1 MTSAEEEN
9 VIDERSDPPVQDGRS
24 THTAVARPSDRAP
37 DPRDEST
44 GDPTSRGFAEKLRF
58 WRSPAGQPAWARP
71 ALLGIAALAAVLFSW
86 NITDEQLSPY
96 YSTAVRSMSVSW
108 KAFLFGAVDPESTL
122 TIDKLAGAFVPQ
134 ALSARL
140 FGYHPW
146 ALVLPQ
152 VLEGLVT
159 VLVLYRIGR
168 RWLGP
173 QTGLAAAG
181 LFTLTPV
188 VASLFGH
195 PMEDGL
201 LVLCLVLAADSFQK
215 ALLRDTL
222 RPLLWCGVWI
232 GLGFQVKMM
241 QAWTVLPALGLTY
254 LIVAAGPVRRRI
266 GRLAAAGAATLTV
279 SLSWLLL
286 FVLVP
291 AQHRPFID
299 GTTSDNPFVM
309 AFGYNGVNRL
319 GITLPGSAP
328 SVFNPSDNG
337 ADFSRNAAEAL
348 GGTAVDQTWTKLVAS
363 GFGSQIGWLYP
374 LALTGLVIGLLRYRR
389 AERTDP
395 ARAGFVLWGLWLLTF
410 LSVFS
415 AIVVPHTAYLSSLA
429 PPVALLSAGGLVL
442 AVRAVRER
450 SALRWA
456 LPLVVV
462 LEVAWTLRLSSW
474 HSSFLPWLSWGV
486 LGAAVLSTLILAV
499 LELRAGTASP
509 EDGQGP
515 RTGQPPVRRGLLPTA
530 TSLGMALGIGAIIA
544 TPAAWSL
551 SVLDPE
557 HRGSAFD
564 ASAGP
569 IPRMV
574 EPGSFGATEK
584 GPGPFGNVHDLEGL
598 AEPTR
603 TIAQYLLE
611 RREGR
616 RYVAA
621 IDSWYAIGPYIAAT
635 GKPFLPLGG
644 FSGNLPS
651 PTLPETRR
659 MVQDGELKHF
669 LLTAFSLQPGTT
681 FGYGVPAKGELPTIA
696 TWVRTNCKDV
706 TAQVLSALA
715 PPPTDQ
721 KAAPPADGKAAG
733 GEGAAGGAGGGGA
746 GGGGGGLF
754 LFECS

>member
-1 MTSAEEEN
+1 M
-9 VIDERSDPPVQDGRS
+9 
-24 THTAVARPSDRAP
+24 ARPSGRAP
-37 DPRDEST
+37 GTTTDDGPSDLA
-44 GDPTSRGFAEKLRF
+44 SRGFAERLRF
-58 WRSPAGQPAWARP
+58 WRSPAGQPVWARP

-86 NITDEQLSPY
+86 NIADEQLSPY

-108 KAFLFGAVDPESTL
+108 KAFLFGTVDPEATL

-152 VLEGLVT
+152 VIEGVVT
-159 VLVLYRIGR
+159 VFVLYRIGR

-195 PMEDGL
+195 PMEDCL

-215 ALLRDTL
+215 ALQRNALP
-222 RPLLWCGVWI
+222 PLLWCGVWI

-241 QAWTVLPALGLTY
+241 QAWTVLPALALTY
-254 LIVAAGPVRRRI
+254 LIVAAGTVRRRL
-266 GRLAAAGAATLTV
+266 GHLSAAGAVTLAV
-279 SLSWLLL
+279 SMSWLLL
-286 FVLVP
+286 FAVVP
-291 AQHRPFID
+291 AQHRPFVD
-299 GTTSDNPFVM
+299 GTTSNNPFVM

-348 GGTAVDQTWTKLVAS
+348 GGTAVDQTWTKLVAA

-410 LSVFS
+410 LAVFS
-415 AIVVPHTAYLSSLA
+415 VIVVPHTAYLSSLA

-450 SALRWA
+450 STLRWA
-456 LPLVVV
+456 LPLMIV

-486 LGAAVLSTLILAV
+486 LGAAVPSVVILVV
-499 LELRAGTASP
+499 LGLRTGTAPPEDPTASP
-509 EDGQGP
+509 EDRQGP
-515 RTGQPPVRRGLLPTA
+515 RTRQSSVHGGLLPA
-530 TSLGMALGIGAIIA
+530 AAALGIGAMIA

-584 GPGPFGNVHDLEGL
+584 GPGPFGNVPRLEDL

-603 TIAQYLLE
+603 TIAHYLLE

-621 IDSWYAIGPYIAAT
+621 VDSWYAIGPYIAAT
-635 GKPFLPLGG
+635 GREFLPLGG

-659 MVQDGELKHF
+659 MVQDGELKYF

-696 TWVRTNCKDV
+696 TWARTNCKDV
-706 TAQVLSALA
+706 TAQVLSTLA

-721 KAAPPADGKAAG
+721 KAAPPAD
-733 GEGAAGGAGGGGA
+733 EEAGGGDGA